1 MLARPRGSEVPT
13 VLVVA
18 HYDTVNQGT
27 AFDAR
32 WVRFV
37 PAGLRA
43 YALFPPMAVLLS
55 RSRRKSPGRLFRL
68 AMLAGAA
75 SMIQWQLLGGH
86 NPGANDNG
94 SGVAVALAAA
104 ERLAAGTA
112 HGDAWFLFTD
122 GEEAG
127 ITGMRAFLKA
137 HAGELGRSAVLN
149 LEAQGAGGLYY
160 LGREG
165 MLIRYRPATKLLAH
179 IEAFAACGGPAPQRR
194 DQPAFSTDA
203 LAARALGLSA
213 VTVVRLDEKGL
224 MPGWHH
230 HDYLERID
238 GTALEESV
246 DFAAGFTAFL
256 LDVFNR

>member
-1 MLARPRGSEVPT
+1 
-13 VLVVA
+13 
-18 HYDTVNQGT
+18 
-27 AFDAR
+27 
-32 WVRFV
+32 
-37 PAGLRA
+37 
-43 YALFPPMAVLLS
+43 
-55 RSRRKSPGRLFRL
+55 
-68 AMLAGAA
+68 
-75 SMIQWQLLGGH
+75 
-86 NPGANDNG
+86 
-94 SGVAVALAAA
+94 
-104 ERLAAGTA
+104 
-112 HGDAWFLFTD
+112 
-122 GEEAG
+122 
-127 ITGMRAFLKA
+127 MRAFLKA
-137 HAGELGRSAVLN
+137 HAGELGQSVVLN
-149 LEAQGAGGLYY
+149 LEAQGAGGLCY

-165 MLIRYRPATKLLAH
+165 MLFRYRTSSRLLSH

-203 LAARALGLSA
+203 LAARAVGLRA